1 MRSAFALLLLAATV
15 LAECPDGWEKF
26 GHNCYRVTDDPNV
39 NSFDKH
45 LANCRRQGAL
55 VQNQTP
61 NTVYLGLYDAFKN
74 GTWVWSDGTP
84 VDYDNWDEGR
94 PDNTDGAQFCSQLH
108 GDRDGVWDDED
119 CCGNGIGICQ
129 IPDPD
134 ACPCPRNWTH
144 LPQTGNCYK
153 LDYNGTSVTG
163 VITPRNWTE
172 ARNSCIAQG
181 GDLVSVHSRAEE
193 ALLYALAGSVVDVNY
208 ENSIWIGLNIT
219 GTPAAWEWVDGT
231 PLTQPNYFIQLDN
244 PNSPCAAF
252 VPRYAGNAVN
262 GQTAGGWHDIGC
274 NFPFKYAICQQ
285 KAHDLPAPSVST
297 AVNLRTVLLRANR
310 VHAHEKAVINYGSH

>member
-1 MRSAFALLLLAATV
+1 MA
-15 LAECPDGWEKF
+15 
-26 GHNCYRVTDDPNV
+26 VTNDPEV
-39 NSFDKH
+39 NSLDKH
-45 LANCRRQGAL
+45 LANCRRQGGSLASIHSQEQQDFIESL
-55 VQNQTP
+55 VQNQSP

-74 GTWVWSDGTP
+74 GTWVWADGTP

-94 PDNTDGAQFCSQLH
+94 PDNTDGSQFCSQLH
-108 GDRDGVWDDED
+108 PDRDGVWDDED

-144 LPQTGNCYK
+144 LPQTGFCYK
-153 LDYNGTSVTG
+153 LDYNGTNGPLGT
-163 VITPRNWTE
+163 ITPRNWTA
-172 ARNSCIAQG
+172 ARNSCLAQG

-193 ALLYALAGSVVDVNY
+193 AALYAIAGAVVDIAY
-208 ENSIWIGLNIT
+208 ENSIWIGLNIS
-219 GTPAAWEWVDGT
+219 GTPAAWRWVDGT
-231 PLTQPNYFIQLDN
+231 QLSQPNYFIQLDN

-274 NFPFKYAICQQ
+274 NAAYKYAICQQ
-285 KAHDLPAPSVST
+285 KAYDLPAAPVST
-297 AVNLRTVLLRANR
+297 AVNLKSLLLRANR
-310 VHAHEKAVINYGSH
+310 VHAQEKPVINYGSH